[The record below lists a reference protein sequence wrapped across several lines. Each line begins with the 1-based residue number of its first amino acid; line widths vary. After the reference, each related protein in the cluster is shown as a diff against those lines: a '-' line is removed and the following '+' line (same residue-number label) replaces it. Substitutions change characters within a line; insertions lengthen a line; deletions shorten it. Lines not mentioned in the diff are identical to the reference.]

1 MARQPTQEQVKEFWF
16 KFGLRCDNVG
26 WYVPINEVDAVPDY
40 YIGGLSTPDLDLNN
54 LFKYAVPKLE
64 PLGYNLLINN
74 DLEMLGWSVCC
85 SNTKSECS
93 IASPMVH
100 CELGEIALALF
111 WVLWQVREVNNSKE
125 EKH

>member
-1 MARQPTQEQVKEFWF
+1 MAEQPIDTQVREFWF

-54 LFKYAVPKLE
+54 LFKYAVPKLGE
-64 PLGYNLLINN
+64 LRLR
-74 DLEMLGWSVCC
+74 MLGQTKKRMFYCSVGGNIL
-85 SNTKSECS
+85 SHSYVEDKD
-93 IASPMVH
+93 P
-100 CELGEIALALF
+100 ALALF
-111 WVLWQVREVNNSKE
+111 WALWQVRGVNNSKE